1 MAALRTAL
9 AARRLAEQS
18 AAWSLLRSQNAPIA
32 IAILGEHL
40 AEENRELPAA
50 ELFEAVEADLSEL
63 RETAEFD
70 LPQTAVQYCRQWL
83 NSGYLVRRAGH
94 AREELYALSDGA
106 LAAVRFVEELAAPRT
121 SVTESRLTTIVER
134 LHRLSM
140 DTDPDVTRRI
150 ESLRE
155 ERRRVDAQIAALES
169 GDVEVLPEE
178 RAVEQAADVLALA
191 SELPEDFARLR
202 TALEQ
207 INRDLRAQ
215 LIEDPDSR
223 GTVLDDIFRGVDM
236 LAESDAGRSFSAFYA
251 LVLDPESTA
260 AFEDDVDH
268 LMSRPFARGL
278 TADQRHA
285 LLRLLPGMQEASGEI
300 HRVMT
305 SLSRSLR
312 RFVQSQE
319 LAEDRRVNQLIR
331 GALTEAHHVFADGA
345 QPFRKLESGL
355 DLTSVPLG
363 GLSAMV
369 LNNPAD
375 SASAEEV
382 ATVEAPEADLEQ
394 LREHVREAEIDVAE
408 LTENVHAVVA
418 ERGASTI
425 AEILTHRPAT
435 QGAASVIGLLVL
447 ADQLATAAGGGRTE
461 MVEWTPVGRADAGKA
476 DEGVPPKVHESPS
489 RRARIPVHVFERT
502 TP

>member
-1 MAALRTAL
+1 MTTAL
-9 AARRLAEQS
+9 TARRLAEQS

-50 ELFEAVEADLSEL
+50 ELFEAVEADLTEL

-83 NSGYLVRRAGH
+83 TSGYLVRRAGQ

-106 LAAVRFVEELAAPRT
+106 LAAVRFVEELSAPRT
-121 SVTESRLTTIVER
+121 SVTQSRLTTIVDR

-140 DTDPDVTRRI
+140 DTDPDVSRRI
-150 ESLRE
+150 ETLRAD
-155 ERRRVDAQIAALES
+155 RRRLDEQIAALES
-169 GDVEVLPEE
+169 GVVDVLPQE
-178 RAVEQAADVLALA
+178 RAVEQAQDVLSLA

-215 LIEDPDSR
+215 LIEEPESR
-223 GTVLDDIFRGVDM
+223 GTVLEDIFRGVDM
-236 LAESDAGRSFSAFYA
+236 LSESDAGRSFSAFYS

-260 AFEDDVDH
+260 AFEDDVDQ
-268 LMSRPFARGL
+268 LMSRAFARSL
-278 TADQRHA
+278 TPDQRHA
-285 LLRLLPGMQEASGEI
+285 LFRLLPAMQEASGEI
-300 HRVMT
+300 HQVMT

-319 LAEDRRVNQLIR
+319 FAEDRRVNQLIR
-331 GALTEAHHVFADGA
+331 QALAEAHQVFAEGV
-345 QPFRKLESGL
+345 QPFRKLNRGL
-355 DLTSVPLG
+355 DLTSVPIS
-363 GLSAMV
+363 GLSATV

-382 ATVEAPEADLEQ
+382 DTVTAPEADLAQ
-394 LREHVREAEIDVAE
+394 LREQVREAEIDIAE
-408 LTENVHAVVA
+408 LTENIDAVVA
-418 ERGASTI
+418 RRGASTI
-425 AEILTHRPAT
+425 SEILADRPAT
-435 QGAASVIGLLVL
+435 QGVASVVGLLVL
-447 ADQLATAAGGGRTE
+447 ADQLAIRAGGDRAE
-461 MVEWTPVGRADAGKA
+461 MVEWTPVGRADDGAG
-476 DEGVPPKVHESPS
+476 PS
-489 RRARIPVHVFERT
+489 GLEPSVRRARIPVYVFEGA